1 MMWNLNIGKLL
12 IKSMSLLLESIK
24 LIDGEFRNLFYH
36 ERRMNRSLKFL
47 CGVQEHF
54 YLEEFLKKLDS
65 PRQGLFKCRITYDDF
80 SRDVEFIPYQYKTI
94 NNLRVVEHDR
104 ISYEFK
110 YADRKVLN
118 RLYELRKTSDDIL
131 IVKRGL
137 VTDSSISNIAFK
149 RGKHWYTPWS
159 ALLKG
164 TTRAYLLERNIIHE
178 EEIHVEDLRSFEC
191 FKLINAMLEFD
202 SPEIDIANI
211 VV

>member
-1 MMWNLNIGKLL
+1 MTKF
-12 IKSMSLLLESIK
+12 MSLLLESIK

-47 CGVQEHF
+47 CGTGEHF
-54 YLEEFLKKLDS
+54 YLEDFLKKLDV
-65 PRQGLFKCRITYDDF
+65 PTQGLYKCRIAYDDF

-94 NNLRVVEHDR
+94 NTLRVVEHDR
-104 ISYEFK
+104 VSYEFK

-118 RLYELRKTSDDIL
+118 RLYELKKNCDDIL

-137 VTDSSISNIAFK
+137 VTDTSYANIVFR
-149 RGKHWYTPWS
+149 RGKYWYTPWS

-164 TTRAYLLERNIIHE
+164 TTRSFLLERNLNHE
-178 EEIHVEDLRSFEC
+178 EEIRVEDIKTFES

-202 SPEIDIANI
+202 SPEISISNI
-211 VV
+211 VE

>member
-1 MMWNLNIGKLL
+1 MTKF
-12 IKSMSLLLESIK
+12 MSLLLESIK

-47 CGVQEHF
+47 CGTGEHF
-54 YLEEFLKKLDS
+54 YLEDFLKKLDV
-65 PRQGLFKCRITYDDF
+65 PTQGLYKCRIAYDDF

-94 NNLRVVEHDR
+94 NTLRVVEHDR
-104 ISYEFK
+104 VSYEFK

-118 RLYELRKTSDDIL
+118 RLYELKKNCDDIL

-137 VTDSSISNIAFK
+137 VTDTSYANIVFR
-149 RGKHWYTPWS
+149 RGKYWYTPWS

-164 TTRAYLLERNIIHE
+164 TTRSFLLERNLIQE
-178 EEIHVEDLRSFEC
+178 EEIRVEDIKTFES

-202 SPEIDIANI
+202 SPEISISNI
-211 VV
+211 VE